1 MNDKKDME
9 NTLNERDADGML
21 PFYPTCRFC
30 GSAEL
35 PVGDYES
42 QEEANEAATI
52 RCKCYE
58 ARRYQEELKKKRER
72 EKNIVKLRQK
82 LDDFSTYC
90 ESRGVNLEGDLYDTI
105 FNAGVAVLDG
115 VVLTVSFKFAR
126 MKVAISANSKGTLI
140 IAFTYSD
147 GAKVEV

>member
-1 MNDKKDME
+1 MIDVKN
-9 NTLNERDADGML
+9 NINERDTNVML

-30 GSAEL
+30 GSEEL
-35 PVGDYES
+35 PVGGYES
-42 QEEANEAATI
+42 QEEANEAATL

-58 ARRYQEELKKKRER
+58 ARRYQEELDKKRER
-72 EKNIVKLRQK
+72 DNNIVRLRQK
-82 LDDFSTYC
+82 LDDFSAYC
-90 ESRGVNLEGDLYDTI
+90 DGRGVNLEGDLYDTI

-115 VVLTVSFKFAR
+115 VVLTVSFKFSR
-126 MKVAISANSKGTLI
+126 MKVTISENSKGMLI

>member
-1 MNDKKDME
+1 MIDVKN
-9 NTLNERDADGML
+9 NINERDTNVML

-30 GSAEL
+30 GSEEL
-35 PVGDYES
+35 PVGGYES
-42 QEEANEAATI
+42 QEEANEAATL

-58 ARRYQEELKKKRER
+58 ARRYQEELDKKRER
-72 EKNIVKLRQK
+72 DNNIVRLRQK
-82 LDDFSTYC
+82 LDDFSAYC
-90 ESRGVNLEGDLYDTI
+90 DGRGVNLKGDLYDTI

-115 VVLTVSFKFAR
+115 VVLTVSFKFSR
-126 MKVAISANSKGTLI
+126 MKVTISENSKGMLI

>member
-1 MNDKKDME
+1 MIDVKN
-9 NTLNERDADGML
+9 NINERDTNVML

-30 GSAEL
+30 GSEEL

-42 QEEANEAATI
+42 QEEANEAATL

-58 ARRYQEELKKKRER
+58 ARRYQEELDKKRER
-72 EKNIVKLRQK
+72 DNNIVRLRQK
-82 LDDFSTYC
+82 LDDFSAYC
-90 ESRGVNLEGDLYDTI
+90 DGRGVNLEGDLYDTI

-115 VVLTVSFKFAR
+115 VVLTVSFKFSR
-126 MKVAISANSKGTLI
+126 MKVTISENSKGILI

>member
-1 MNDKKDME
+1 MIDVKN
-9 NTLNERDADGML
+9 NINERDTNVML

-30 GSAEL
+30 GSEEL
-35 PVGDYES
+35 PVGGYES
-42 QEEANEAATI
+42 QEEANEAATL

-58 ARRYQEELKKKRER
+58 ARRYQEELDKKRER
-72 EKNIVKLRQK
+72 DNNIVRLRQK
-82 LDDFSTYC
+82 LDDFSAYC
-90 ESRGVNLEGDLYDTI
+90 DGRGVNLEGDLYDTI

-115 VVLTVSFKFAR
+115 VVLTVSFKFSR
-126 MKVAISANSKGTLI
+126 MKVTISANSKGMLI